1 MKTHLINYGLI
12 LMLSILSFSVIAEEM
27 IIKTSDG
34 VDLHVT
40 VKGEGMPC
48 LYVHGGPGS
57 GAYWMEYF
65 AGDILEKRFKMIY
78 LDQRGVSRSSTP
90 ENGDYSPQR
99 MAQDFEEV
107 RAALGIDQWL
117 TFGHSFG
124 GILQMAYYEYAP
136 QSIMGMLMVNCSLN
150 FNQAVDNLMNY
161 AIILTD
167 SQNDTYIND
176 PNNPKMDR
184 LFAAL
189 SKSREMDVWWKMH
202 YDDKAH
208 YDLMDDVMG
217 NIKEWNH
224 DFSNK
229 AIFIPEYFK
238 DYLPLSKEVKVP
250 VLIFYGERDHSVG
263 HDHYKQMLFPNNI
276 LKNYPGIHVPFI
288 DGKAFLESAFDA
300 YLEFYQNHS
309 LIQI

>member
-1 MKTHLINYGLI
+1 MKTQLINCGLI
-12 LMLSILSFSVIAEEM
+12 LMLSILSFAVKAEEM
-27 IIKTSDG
+27 IIRTSDG

-78 LDQRGVSRSSTP
+78 LDQRGVSRSGTP

-136 QSIMGMLMVNCSLN
+136 HSILGMLMVNCSLN
-150 FNQAVDNLMNY
+150 FDQAVDNLMNH

-167 SQNDTYIND
+167 SQNDPYMSD
-176 PNNPKMDR
+176 PNNPKLDR
-184 LFAAL
+184 ASAAIG
-189 SKSREMDVWWKMH
+189 KAMEMGVWWKMH

-208 YDLMDDVMG
+208 YDKMDEVMG
-217 NIKEWNH
+217 SIKDWNN
-224 DFSNK
+224 DFSSK
-229 AIFIPEYFK
+229 AIFMPEYFK

-250 VLIFYGERDHSVG
+250 VLVFYGERDHSVG
-263 HDHYKQMLFPNNI
+263 HDHYKQMLFPNKI
-276 LKNYPGIHVPFI
+276 LKNYPGVHVPFI
-288 DGKAFLESAFDA
+288 DGKAYLESAFDA
-300 YLEFYQNHS
+300 YLENYKNQVHTG
-309 LIQI
+309 I